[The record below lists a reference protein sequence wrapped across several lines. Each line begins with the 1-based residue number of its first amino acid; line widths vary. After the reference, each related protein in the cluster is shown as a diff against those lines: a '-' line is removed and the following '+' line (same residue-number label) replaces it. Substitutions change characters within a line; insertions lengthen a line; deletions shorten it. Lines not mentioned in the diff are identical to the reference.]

1 MNPPDQTTWIARSYG
16 KINLGLQV
24 LDRLPNGYHQ
34 IATGFCFIEWSD
46 RFSVTPSDKLALE
59 LNTDTIPAD
68 ESNLVIKAIRHLQ
81 KYADFDE
88 RLAID
93 LEKHI
98 PHAAGLGGG
107 SSNAATILRMINKMA
122 DLGLSNNDLA
132 DLSFQLGADI
142 PFFIRGETGIAHGI
156 GNEITPVVIQPD
168 TWIVTVFPNKDSS
181 TAEAYKYCQ
190 PNPEPD
196 FDLQK
201 TLTET
206 PVEDW
211 RYMLYNDLEQAVI
224 PRIPEI
230 GDIRDQL
237 YELGALYSAMSGS
250 GSAVFGLFD
259 QEMAASDALNLFMDY
274 DYPSNLTPPHFRPDL
289 GIYRMD

>member
-1 MNPPDQTTWIARSYG
+1 MNHPENPTWIARSYG

-34 IATGFCFIEWSD
+34 ISTGFCFIEWSD
-46 RFSVTPSDKLALE
+46 RFSVSPADELSLE
-59 LNTDTIPAD
+59 LNIDTIPSD
-68 ESNLVIKAIRHLQ
+68 ESNLVIQAIRHLQ
-81 KYADFDE
+81 KYADFDS

-107 SSNAATILRMINKMA
+107 SSNAATIIRMINKMA
-122 DLGLSNNDLA
+122 GLGLSNADLA
-132 DLSFQLGADI
+132 DLSVQLGADV
-142 PFFIRGETGIAHGI
+142 PFFIRGETGIASGI
-156 GNEITPVVIQPD
+156 GNEITPLPIQPD
-168 TWIVTVFPNKDSS
+168 AWIVTVFPNKSS
-181 TAEAYKYCQ
+181 RTADAYQLCQ
-190 PNPEPD
+190 PNPEPE
-196 FDLQK
+196 FDLQQ

-206 PVEDW
+206 SIEDW
-211 RYMLYNDLEQAVI
+211 RYMIFNDLEQAVI

-237 YELGALYSAMSGS
+237 YELGAVYAAMSGS
-250 GSAVFGLFD
+250 GSAVYGLFD
-259 QEMAASDALNLFMDY
+259 QEMAAADALNLFMDH
-274 DYPSNLTPPHFRPDL
+274 DYPSNLTPPNFHPDT